1 MYLSIIIPVYNEA
14 SRIGESLKRITAYF
28 DSQKYQYE
36 IIIVDD
42 GSQDNTLSVINEFC
56 DKDSPIKIFS
66 YMPNRGKGYAVK
78 LGMMKGKGKY
88 RLFTDADLS
97 TPIEEIEPMLAH
109 INDGYDICIASRALS
124 ESQIIEHQPFYREL
138 MGIIYNRIL
147 RLFLSLP
154 FSDTQCG
161 FKCMKGSVADTIFP
175 KLMVDRFGFDPEI
188 LFAAQRMGYSIKE
201 IGTRWINSPLTTV
214 SLISDP
220 LKMLGAIIKIRY
232 HAWTGNYA
240 H

>member
-97 TPIEEIEPMLAH
+97 TPIEEIEPMLAYLE
-109 INDGYDICIASRALS
+109 GEYDICIASRGLT
-124 ESQIIEHQPFYREL
+124 ESQVIKHQPIYRET

-154 FSDTQCG
+154 FYDTQCG
-161 FKCMKGSVADTIFP
+161 FKCMKGTVADSIFP
-175 KLMVDRFGFDPEI
+175 KLVVDRFGFDPEI
-188 LFAAQRMGYSIKE
+188 LFVALRMKYSIKE
-201 IGTRWINSPLTTV
+201 VGTKWINSPMTTV
-214 SLISDP
+214 SVWSDP
-220 LKMLGAIIKIRY
+220 VKMLGAILKIRY
-232 HAWTGNYA
+232 HAWTGYYA
-240 H
+240 P